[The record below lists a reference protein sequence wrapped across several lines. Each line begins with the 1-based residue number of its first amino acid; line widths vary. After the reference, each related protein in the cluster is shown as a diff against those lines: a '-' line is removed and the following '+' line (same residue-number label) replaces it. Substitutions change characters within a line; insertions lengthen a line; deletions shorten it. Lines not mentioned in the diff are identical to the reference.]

1 MIPARVELLG
11 PVQVFER
18 DLTAGPSRQ
27 QAVFVVLA
35 TKAGEVVST
44 DELVRAVWQGPPP
57 ATAAERISSDI
68 AGLRKVLRQA
78 GLPSRETLASVAEG
92 YVLRLDPQL
101 IDVWHFEKLCRRGK
115 VAASLNDHAAAADAF
130 TAALALWHGD
140 ALAGVP
146 GPFAAREREHLSE
159 RKLDAQENLI
169 RAKSHLG
176 SGVDLAAELAH
187 LVRLHPER
195 ESLRELLMITLVRDG
210 RRAEALLAFQDTAGG
225 GRPGPELVRIH
236 SRILADDNAF
246 FEGSFKA
253 S

>member
-11 PVQVFER
+11 PVRAFER

-35 TKAGEVVST
+35 TNAGEVVRT
-44 DELVRAVWQGPPP
+44 DELTKAVWPSSPP

-130 TAALALWHGD
+130 TSALALWRGD
-140 ALAGVP
+140 ALTGVP
-146 GPFAAREREHLSE
+146 GPFAAQERERLSD

-169 RAKSHLG
+169 RAKANLG

-210 RRAEALLAFQDTAGG
+210 RRAEALLAFQDG

-236 SRILADDNAF
+236 SRILADDHAF